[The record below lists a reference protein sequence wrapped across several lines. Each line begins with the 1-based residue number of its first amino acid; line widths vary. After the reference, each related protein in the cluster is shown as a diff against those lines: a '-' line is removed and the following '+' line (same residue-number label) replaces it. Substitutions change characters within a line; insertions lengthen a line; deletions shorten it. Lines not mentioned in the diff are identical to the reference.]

1 MDLDQLTTF
10 LEVAKLGNFSRAGEK
25 VYRSQSAV
33 SAQIRQLEQDYGTKL
48 LDRSGKKVRLTPA
61 GEVLFEYGTRL
72 LALRDESM
80 RAVVDQD
87 KTPRG
92 ILALGAN
99 EATCLYVLPGAFQK
113 YRRRYPDVQISIY
126 RNFSRKILERIQD
139 GMIDVGIV
147 TLPVKSPRVVVKRI
161 FRDRLMLTPGP
172 SSVDPRVYRALA
184 TPLVGHLDP
193 WFKVCMD
200 ETQVLLRQI
209 FQTENRLT
217 MPLSASGSGGIE
229 ASVLNVLEDGDE
241 AIVAVNGVFSDRMY
255 EIASRATTKVIKV
268 EAPYGLPVDAED
280 VRRAGKGKKIKMIG
294 LAHGETSSGVVTK
307 IDAYRK
313 VADELGA
320 LLVVDTV
327 ASLAAVPLHVDRE
340 RVDICFSGSQKA
352 ISAPPGMSPITV
364 SPAAEEVFRR
374 RKTKVQ
380 SWYFDLTTAMNYW
393 GKERLYHHTP
403 PISLIYAL
411 REAMRIVV
419 EEGLEA
425 RWERHRV
432 NQLALI
438 AGVEA
443 MGLGLLVKNPADR
456 LPTVTAVMIPNGIDD
471 VKVRNQLL
479 EEFNIEIAGGFGPV
493 KGKIWRVGLMGYCSQ
508 KPFVLLFLS
517 AMEKVLQD
525 QGYRAPAGAGVAAAI
540 QSYSHVETAASVS
553 R

>member
-1 MDLDQLTTF
+1 MKMTQI
-10 LEVAKLGNFSRAGEK
+10 VGELNPP
-25 VYRSQSAV
+25 Y
-33 SAQIRQLEQDYGTKL
+33 
-48 LDRSGKKVRLTPA
+48 
-61 GEVLFEYGTRL
+61 
-72 LALRDESM
+72 
-80 RAVVDQD
+80 
-87 KTPRG
+87 
-92 ILALGAN
+92 
-99 EATCLYVLPGAFQK
+99 
-113 YRRRYPDVQISIY
+113 
-126 RNFSRKILERIQD
+126 
-139 GMIDVGIV
+139 
-147 TLPVKSPRVVVKRI
+147 
-161 FRDRLMLTPGP
+161 RLMLTPGP
-172 SSVDPRVYRALA
+172 SSVDSRVYRALA
-184 TPLVGHLDP
+184 APLVGHLDP
-193 WFKVCMD
+193 WFKICMD
-200 ETQVLLRQI
+200 ETQLLLRQI
-209 FQTENRLT
+209 FQTGNRLT

-229 ASVLNVLEDGDE
+229 ASVLNTLEEGDE
-241 AIVAVNGVFSDRMY
+241 AIVAVNGTFSERMY
-255 EIASRATTKVIKV
+255 EIASRATTKVTKV

-280 VRRAGKGKKIKMIG
+280 VRKAGKGKKIKMIG

-307 IDAYRK
+307 LDAYRK

-364 SPAAEEVFRR
+364 SPAAEEVFRK

-411 REAMRIVV
+411 REAMRMVV

-456 LPTVTAVMIPNGIDD
+456 LPTVTAVMIPSGIDD
-471 VKVRNQLL
+471 AKVRNQLL
-479 EEFNIEIAGGFGPV
+479 DEFNIEIAGGFGPV
-493 KGKIWRVGLMGYCSQ
+493 KGKIWRVGLMGHCSQ
-508 KPFVLLFLS
+508 KPNVLLFLS
-517 AMEKVLQD
+517 ALEKVLQE
-525 QGYRAPAGAGVAAAI
+525 QGHRTQAGAGVAAAI
-540 QSYSHVETAASVS
+540 KSYSHAETATAVS